1 MKNNQ
6 WLTYEEAKR
15 VVQPLG
21 LKSQKEW
28 QKWSK
33 SGMRPENIPT
43 NPHHTYKGRGL
54 ERIW

>member
-28 QKWSK
+28 Q
-33 SGMRPENIPT
+33 NINLTFFPQIT
-43 NPHHTYKGRGL
+43 
-54 ERIW
+54 RIVVKPIVFGWCH